1 MNFYGFSNKSKTEAA
16 LVNIDEV
23 NLIVWKEGKL
33 DFYFRNSPTGS
44 YFTFSEV
51 DEEMFKSV
59 CERLKT
65 KDK

>member
-44 YFTFSEV
+44 YFTFFRS
-51 DEEMFKSV
+51 
-59 CERLKT
+59 R
-65 KDK
+65 